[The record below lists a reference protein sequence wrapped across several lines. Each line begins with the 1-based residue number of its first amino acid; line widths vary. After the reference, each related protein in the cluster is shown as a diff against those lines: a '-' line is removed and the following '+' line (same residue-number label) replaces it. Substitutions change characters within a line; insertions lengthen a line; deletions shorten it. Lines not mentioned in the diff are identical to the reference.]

1 MRVSGSPI
9 EWTKTRRVP
18 GGIQN
23 VVDSHH
29 MKSLT
34 KTSLACIVVAAALGL
49 STPLHATDT
58 EQDKKDVQRVLERYL
73 ESVKTA
79 DLSLASTIWLQT
91 PDIVAV
97 TPFGRFQG
105 WDSVRNDLYI
115 KFLRDGFTERTL
127 QAENVAIRV
136 MGNAAWLVSD
146 WTLTGTLSNGQ
157 TLNSKGWETHVYE
170 RVGRNWRISHLHYS
184 SPPPRP

>member
-1 MRVSGSPI
+1 
-9 EWTKTRRVP
+9 
-18 GGIQN
+18 
-23 VVDSHH
+23 

-34 KTSLACIVVAAALGL
+34 KTSLALIVVAMSWYPASLC
-49 STPLHATDT
+49 ATDT

-73 ESVKTA
+73 QSVKTA
-79 DLSLASTIWLQT
+79 DVSLASKIWVQS

-105 WDSVRNDLYI
+105 WNTVRNDLYI
-115 KFLRDGFTERTL
+115 KFLRDGFTERNL

-136 MGNAAWLVSD
+136 MGNAAWLVYD
-146 WTLTGTLSNGQ
+146 WTYVGKLPNGQ

-170 RVGRNWRISHLHYS
+170 KVGRDWRISHLHYS
-184 SPPPRP
+184 SPLPPPHP

>member
-1 MRVSGSPI
+1 
-9 EWTKTRRVP
+9 
-18 GGIQN
+18 
-23 VVDSHH
+23 

-34 KTSLACIVVAAALGL
+34 KTSLALIVVAMSWYSASLY
-49 STPLHATDT
+49 ATDT

-73 ESVKTA
+73 QSVKTA
-79 DLSLASTIWLQT
+79 DVSLASTIWLQS

-105 WDSVRNDLYI
+105 WNSVRNDLYI
-115 KFLRDGFTERTL
+115 KFLRDGFTERNL

-136 MGNAAWLVSD
+136 MGNAAWLVYD
-146 WTLTGTLSNGQ
+146 WTYVGKLPNGQ

-170 RVGRNWRISHLHYS
+170 KVGRDWRISHLHYS
-184 SPPPRP
+184 SPLPPPQP